1 MIDLMKRILGTAPR
15 TGAAQAEAPDE
26 HGIVVA
32 ACALLLEMANID
44 GEFTEEESRTIL
56 SFLKH
61 LGLGEDEA
69 ESVIQTAGRE
79 LEESID
85 LWRFAR
91 VINRHYSEEE
101 KLKVIETIW
110 KVVFADGRL
119 ERHEDHLAHSLGR
132 LLRLDHSQLIEAKL
146 RAKGSTA

>member
-1 MIDLMKRILGTAPR
+1 MIDLVKRILGVGRSP
-15 TGAAQAEAPDE
+15 GAAETKDQGG
-26 HGIVVA
+26 HHIVVA

-44 GEFTEEESRTIL
+44 GEFTEEEGRIIL
-56 SFLKH
+56 SYLER
-61 LGLGEDEA
+61 LGLEKDKA
-69 ESVIQTAGRE
+69 ESVIQSARRE
-79 LEESID
+79 LEQSID

-101 KLKVIETIW
+101 KLKVIETVW

-119 ERHEDHLAHSLGR
+119 EKHEDHLAHSLGR

-146 RAKGSTA
+146 RVKGSTA